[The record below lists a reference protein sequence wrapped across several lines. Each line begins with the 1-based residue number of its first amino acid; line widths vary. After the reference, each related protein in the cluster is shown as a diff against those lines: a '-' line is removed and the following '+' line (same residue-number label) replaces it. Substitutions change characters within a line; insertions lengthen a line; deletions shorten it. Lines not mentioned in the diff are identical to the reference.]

1 MVFTLIKSAD
11 FNQAAECLP
20 SDARGLQCVPTCL
33 MFLLTSRHMKPCI
46 TIQTEDLNEILFAGS
61 HLYCALHQ
69 LVSTSDL
76 IDPVSLPE
84 RISYND
90 KTVYIKHVQVLS
102 GFMEENAN
110 IDGQNYFKLEDAF
123 SKACACGVNLII
135 VFNGLSIAV
144 LFDSFQYYIFDS
156 HSRDENGMP
165 CPDGNREY

>member
-1 MVFTLIKSAD
+1 M
-11 FNQAAECLP
+11 
-20 SDARGLQCVPTCL
+20 
-33 MFLLTSRHMKPCI
+33 MPCI

-76 IDPVSLPE
+76 INQVSLPE

-110 IDGQNYFKLEDAF
+110 RWSE
-123 SKACACGVNLII
+123 
-135 VFNGLSIAV
+135 
-144 LFDSFQYYIFDS
+144 LFQA
-156 HSRDENGMP
+156 
-165 CPDGNREY
+165 